1 MRTWNGSRA
10 YNPPKLL
17 KIRLLAP
24 NLAPTSFK
32 VNKSLCPETHS
43 KIFNRRASEA
53 EKPIILSGYILAGDE
68 DICCDNCHPSLLSD
82 KSQTWTRR
90 GSSWSS
96 DWFWQFRWTGE
107 KLLVQHRWTQRKWR
121 TNMYIRW
128 MNMNKTYSW
137 YSLNAL
143 PLLPFRPIPD
153 E

>member
-53 EKPIILSGYILAGDE
+53 EKPIILSGYILTAMRISAVTIVILLCFLTSPRLGHGE
-68 DICCDNCHPSLLSD
+68 DHHEVHIDLENS
-82 KSQTWTRR
+82 
-90 GSSWSS
+90 
-96 DWFWQFRWTGE
+96 GE
-107 KLLVQHRWTQRKWR
+107 RVK
-121 TNMYIRW
+121 NF
-128 MNMNKTYSW
+128 W
-137 YSLNAL
+137 YSTGKME
-143 PLLPFRPIPD
+143 ID
-153 E
+153 YYEHE